1 MTSLL
6 NRLLPTLCPE
16 TISHFY
22 VGMRPPAS
30 PAEAETTCSVPWL
43 FLAMPL
49 PPPVVGLD
57 MPYLAD
63 SGETSDADSEVST
76 EESEHSS
83 NRSTTGY
90 GKQGGSV
97 GGPTTGDERGLVG
110 DGGFRRNKPV
120 RSPETI
126 ADVSVRFVC
135 QVEAARLL
143 ATTAMGVLG
152 DDGGGSGEEKEG
164 KEECARVLQAGEAFF
179 AAFERSYCG

>member
-6 NRLLPTLCPE
+6 DRLLPTLCPE

-22 VGMRPPAS
+22 VGVRPPLS
-30 PAEAETTCSVPWL
+30 SAEAETPYSVCWL

-57 MPYLAD
+57 MPYSAD
-63 SGETSDADSEVST
+63 GGETSGDSEVST
-76 EESEHSS
+76 EKSERSS
-83 NRSTTGY
+83 DRSIGSGRPQDFIGAVGAGGGRLTKPTGAAETVA
-90 GKQGGSV
+90 S
-97 GGPTTGDERGLVG
+97 GDV
-110 DGGFRRNKPV
+110 P
-120 RSPETI
+120 
-126 ADVSVRFVC
+126 VRFVC

-152 DDGGGSGEEKEG
+152 DDGGGSGEG
-164 KEECARVLQAGEAFF
+164 KEENEEFARVLQTGEAFF